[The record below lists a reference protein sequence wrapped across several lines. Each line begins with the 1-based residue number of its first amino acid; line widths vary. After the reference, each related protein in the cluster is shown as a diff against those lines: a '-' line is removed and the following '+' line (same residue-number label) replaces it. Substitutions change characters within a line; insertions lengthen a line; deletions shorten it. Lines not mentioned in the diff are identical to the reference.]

1 MNSCSAAAR
10 LGMRLDSVVH
20 AGVPTR
26 TLKAAQALVRA
37 GEIAVDGVVEQEPK
51 RQIVPGVEAVS
62 HNGTPLRCAEHV
74 FYLLHKPAGHLSQRH
89 PREPN
94 VYELIPAAL
103 RRDDLAAVGRLDRDT
118 TGALLLG
125 TDSGLQALL
134 AHPTSRVWKTYT
146 ARIGGTIASDAA
158 ARFEAGLELEDGV
171 RCAPASLEVLDGGRA
186 VRVKLH
192 EGFFHQVKRMVAAVG
207 GTVEQLHRDAVGPLR
222 VEALPPG
229 SMRALTPAERRA
241 LVDLLPTDRV
251 ARAVLPAEIEERR
264 RPKKPRVA

>member
-1 MNSCSAAAR
+1 
-10 LGMRLDSVVH
+10 MRLDFIVH

-37 GEIAVDGVVEQEPK
+37 GEVAVDGVVEQEPK

-62 HNGTPLRCAEHV
+62 HTGTPLRCAEHV

-222 VEALPPG
+222 VDGGDGEALPPG

-264 RPKKPRVA
+264 RPNSGRVGLVCPR

>member
-1 MNSCSAAAR
+1 
-10 LGMRLDSVVH
+10 MRLDSIVH

-146 ARIGGTIASDAA
+146 ARIDGTIASDAA

-186 VRVKLH
+186 VR
-192 EGFFHQVKRMVAAVG
+192 QAARG
-207 GTVEQLHRDAVGPLR
+207 L
-222 VEALPPG
+222 LPPG
-229 SMRALTPAERRA
+229 EADGRGGGRDRRAAPPRRRRPAPRRWRRRRRGAAAGLDEGAHAGQAEA
-241 LVDLLPTDRV
+241 LVDLLPADRV
-251 ARAVLPAEIEERR
+251 AQAVLHPPRLRSGGGRR
-264 RPKKPRVA
+264 KPRVA

>member
-1 MNSCSAAAR
+1 MV
-10 LGMRLDSVVH
+10 RLDVIVH

-37 GEIAVDGVVEQEPK
+37 GEIAVDGAVEQEPK

-171 RCAPASLEVLDGGRA
+171 RCAPATLEMLDDGRA

-222 VEALPPG
+222 VDGGGDGEALPPG

-241 LVDLLPTDRV
+241 LVDLLPADRV

>member
-1 MNSCSAAAR
+1 M
-10 LGMRLDSVVH
+10 
-20 AGVPTR
+20 
-26 TLKAAQALVRA
+26 
-37 GEIAVDGVVEQEPK
+37 
-51 RQIVPGVEAVS
+51 
-62 HNGTPLRCAEHV
+62 
-74 FYLLHKPAGHLSQRH
+74 
-89 PREPN
+89 
-94 VYELIPAAL
+94 
-103 RRDDLAAVGRLDRDT
+103 
-118 TGALLLG
+118 LLG

-146 ARIGGTIASDAA
+146 AQIGGTLAPDAA

-192 EGFFHQVKRMVAAVG
+192 EGFFHQVKRMVATVG

-222 VEALPPG
+222 VDGGGDGEALPPG
-229 SMRALTPAERRA
+229 SMRALTTAERRA

>member
-1 MNSCSAAAR
+1 MPA
-10 LGMRLDSVVH
+10 
-20 AGVPTR
+20 R

-37 GEIAVDGVVEQEPK
+37 GEIAVDGAVEQEPK

-103 RRDDLAAVGRLDRDT
+103 RRDDLARPLRS
-118 TGALLLG
+118 TGAFGG

-134 AHPTSRVWKTYT
+134 AHPTSRVWKTVQ

-222 VEALPPG
+222 VDGGGDGEALPPG
-229 SMRALTPAERRA
+229 SMRHAHAGRAEGAGRPAA
-241 LVDLLPTDRV
+241 
-251 ARAVLPAEIEERR
+251 R
-264 RPKKPRVA
+264 RPRGAGGAARRD